1 MGGMN
6 LSGRGG
12 GSVSQL
18 NSVMAV
24 SSSPMASPAAVVA
37 YGPGGSAVGNAG
49 PGVLNNSSGSTA
61 IYIGAVALGFLVF
74 ARQHHPNKRDFDQ
87 DVFTVILISLALRGA
102 VFDAKRRVL
111 EGKTSGVTGAASQAV
126 ALL

>member
-1 MGGMN
+1 MAGMN
-6 LSGRGG
+6 MSGRQGG
-12 GSVSQL
+12 TVSQL
-18 NSVMAV
+18 NGVMAV

-74 ARQHHPNKRDFDQ
+74 ARHHHANKKDFDQ
-87 DVFTVILISLALRGA
+87 DIMTIILVSVALRGA
-102 VFDAKRRVL
+102 VIDAKRRVL
-111 EGKTSGVTGAASQAV
+111 EGRTNGVTGAASQAV